1 MATSGTFLWSPELAD
16 MVDEA
21 FERAKVDPSTLGYRH
36 LQSARRSINYMLADW
51 ATRDLQEWK
60 ISRVDLQTMASLG
73 TPITQGTATYT
84 LSAEFLDVIN
94 VFLRRDGIDTPIEF
108 MSRQEWAD
116 IPDKTVQGRPDRVFV
131 DKQRDAITVSFW
143 TVPENSTDAVYFDI
157 VSKFEDHDAAADNP
171 DVPYYAREAFVA
183 DLAARLA
190 EKFSDPGVEDRL
202 RIKAYGHPAN
212 PGDKGALGRAIS
224 ATRER
229 GDVRIVPSSNWARRR
244 GTSRSY
250 R

>member
-21 FERAKVDPSTLGYRH
+21 FERARVDPATLSFRH
-36 LQSARRSINYMLADW
+36 IQSARRSINYMLADW

-60 ISRVDLQTMASLG
+60 ISRVDLQTLASLG

-84 LSAEFLDVIN
+84 LSAEYLDVMN
-94 VFLRRDGIDTPIEF
+94 VFLRRNGIDTPIEF

-116 IPDKTVQGRPDRVFV
+116 IPDKDVQGRPDRIFI

-143 TVPENSTDAVYFDI
+143 TTPENSTDEIYFDI
-157 VSKFEDHDAAADNP
+157 VSRFEDHDSAADNP

-190 EKFSDPGVEDRL
+190 EKFSEVVIEDRL
-202 RIKAYGHPAN
+202 RVKAYGSPMN
-212 PGDKGALGRAIS
+212 PTDNGAVGRAIA

-229 GDVRIVPSSNWARRR
+229 GDVRIVPGSNWARRR

>member
-60 ISRVDLQTMASLG
+60 IFRVDLQTLASLG
-73 TPITQGTATYT
+73 TPITQGTASYT
-84 LSAEFLDVIN
+84 LSAEYLDVMQA
-94 VFLRRDGIDTPIEF
+94 FLRRDGSDTPIEL

-116 IPDKTVQGRPDRVFV
+116 IPNKDTTGRPDRVFI
-131 DKQRDAITVSFW
+131 DKQRDAITIHFW
-143 TVPENSTDAVYFDI
+143 PVPENATDAVYFDI
-157 VSKFEDHDAAADNP
+157 VQRFEDSDSAADNP
-171 DVPYYAREAFVA
+171 DVPYYTREAFVS

-190 EKFSDPGVEDRL
+190 EKFSDPGIEDRL
-202 RIKAYGHPAN
+202 RIKAYGN
-212 PGDKGALGRAIS
+212 PMDPSDKGALGRAIDS
-224 ATRER
+224 TRER
-229 GDVRIVPSSNWARRR
+229 GDVRIVPVSNWVRRR
-244 GTSRSY
+244 GSSRSY